1 MAKCI
6 LGVSSYSL
14 FMNRKRMKD
23 VVLKSL
29 FAILLAMLFISL
41 LAQRLFHPI
50 GSFVVDRDVSCK
62 EATYEISL

>member
-1 MAKCI
+1 MAKYI

-41 LAQRLFHPI
+41 LTQRLFHP
-50 GSFVVDRDVSCK
+50 R
-62 EATYEISL
+62 